1 VTMNQPPKLRDYA
14 YSRVR
19 PDRPSGGYNG
29 GSRLG
34 PQLGGRVR
42 LTTQR
47 TARMPQVWKDRR
59 GSVVGADVSRNL
71 SLVEWDHMPGIVQRI
86 PYSWL
91 AEVAS

>member
-1 VTMNQPPKLRDYA
+1 MNQPPRLRDNA
-14 YSRVR
+14 RLKPGRS
-19 PDRPSGGYNG
+19 SNLYNG
-29 GSRLG
+29 GARLG

-42 LTTQR
+42 LTNQR
-47 TARMPQVWKDRR
+47 TAYMPQVWKDRR

-91 AEVAS
+91 VEVAS